1 MKPQRISVRPTRYVT
16 ELLYQRAYILV
27 QRKGNGVTKRNLR
40 ITDFFDVDPESY
52 SGLESLS
59 VGYFYCVDTSYASI
73 RNRDCS
79 LCLFVSF
86 EVAPA
91 LYEVWMTIHSK
102 QIAG

>member
-91 LYEVWMTIHSK
+91 LYEVCMTIHSK